1 VRSGWFAAGALAVA
15 FAVPVPASAQGPL
28 GAPNDLLA
36 LGQGGGQT
44 PDAVPVQKPAAP
56 PLDATPRA
64 QCGPGSKPEPDIQ
77 GRVPAGSATDGLWCN
92 VTMIGH
98 EGTTGGFKVFRYI
111 DPAGHE
117 CAFYDQTLMF
127 PLNALEFNANSLGVA
142 VLDMTDPSHPVKTD
156 TLTEPAMLTPHES
169 LNLNAQ
175 RGLLA
180 AVSGNAGTYPGLF
193 SVYDVSKDCRH
204 PVLDFSGPIARLGH
218 ESGFSPDGKTFYAAG
233 TAYQAI
239 TAIDLTDPKA
249 PHDIWQGNVLSH
261 GMTIGDDGNRA
272 YIADPVPSNGITN
285 GLLILDISEI
295 QARKANPQAHEISRL
310 TWDKVSIPQ
319 NAIPFTSHGHPYL
332 LEFDEYNAGTLQ
344 TGSSDDVGAGRII
357 DIADERQPRV
367 VSNLRLQIDN
377 PADHAKYSG
386 YGNGNADPGASGSPQ
401 GYAAHY
407 CNISSSVDPQLV
419 ACSFIASGLRI
430 FNISD
435 VTAPREVGYF
445 VAPTKAGATNAYQA
459 SDFAMSKPAFVPERR
474 EIWYSDGPSGF
485 YALRVSPGIW
495 PQETPAPKP
504 TKPSACKAR
513 EHGRFTVRLP
523 RGAKFS
529 RLRASVRGHKVGID
543 SRRHRG
549 RTLRVTVDLPKRAG
563 TVVFHVRLRS
573 GRTLTFRRA
582 FKQC

>member
-1 VRSGWFAAGALAVA
+1 MRSGWIAAGAIAVA
-15 FAVPVPASAQGPL
+15 LAVPVPASAQGPL
-28 GAPNDLLA
+28 GPLNDLLA
-36 LGQGGGQT
+36 LGQAGGQT

-56 PLDATPRA
+56 PTDATPRA
-64 QCGPGSKPEPDIQ
+64 QCDPGSKPEPDIQ
-77 GRVPAGSATDGLWCN
+77 GRVPKDSATNGLWCN
-92 VTMIGH
+92 VTLIGH
-98 EGTTGGFKVFRYI
+98 EGTTGGFKVFRYV
-111 DPAGHE
+111 DQAGHE
-117 CAFYDQTLMF
+117 CGFYDQTLMF
-127 PLNALEFNANSLGVA
+127 PLNALEFNPNSLGVA
-142 VLDMTDPSHPVKTD
+142 VLDMSDPSHPVKTA

-180 AVSGNAGTYPGLF
+180 AVSGNAATYPGFF

-204 PVLDFSGPIARLGH
+204 PELDFSGPIARLGH

-233 TAYQAI
+233 TSYEAV
-239 TAIDLTDPKA
+239 TAIDLTDSKA
-249 PHDIWQGNVLSH
+249 PHDITLIDELSH
-261 GMTIGDDGNRA
+261 GMTISDDGNRA
-272 YIADPVPSNGITN
+272 YIADPVPRNGITN

-295 QARKANPQAHEISRL
+295 QARKPNPQAHEISRL

-344 TGSSDDVGAGRII
+344 SGSTDDVGAGRII
-357 DIADERQPRV
+357 DIADERAPRV
-367 VSNLRLQIDN
+367 VSNLRLQIDQ

-386 YGNGNADPGASGSPQ
+386 YGPNSDPGASGSPQ

-407 CNISSSVDPQLV
+407 CNVSSEVDPQLV

-430 FNISD
+430 FDISN
-435 VTAPREVGYF
+435 VTAPKEVGYF

-485 YALRVSPGIW
+485 YALRVNSDIW
-495 PQETPAPKP
+495 PQPAATSKP
-504 TKPSACKAR
+504 GAPSACKPR
-513 EHGRFTVRLP
+513 EHRAFTLRLP
-523 RGAKFS
+523 RGAKLG
-529 RLRASVRGHKVGID
+529 RVRAFRGGHKVGID
-543 SRRHRG
+543 DRRVSG
-549 RTLRVTVDLPKRAG
+549 RRLRVVVDLPRRGG
-563 TVVFHVRLRS
+563 TLMFHVRLRG
-573 GRTLTFRRA
+573 GRALTFRRP